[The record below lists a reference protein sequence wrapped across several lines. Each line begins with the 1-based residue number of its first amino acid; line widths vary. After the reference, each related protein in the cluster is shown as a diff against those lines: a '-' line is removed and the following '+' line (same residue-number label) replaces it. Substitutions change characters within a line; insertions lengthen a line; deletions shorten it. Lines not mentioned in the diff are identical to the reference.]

1 MNTTEATNVDDYIT
15 EFPQEVQER
24 MRVLRRLIREY
35 APEAVESISYH
46 MPAYKL
52 NKKPFVYFGG
62 FANHIGF
69 YAQPVTHDT
78 FKDAL
83 AAYKQGKGSVQF
95 PHNKPL
101 PERLI
106 CDMLQFKKEQL
117 NKLWKQ
123 SQSP

>member
-1 MNTTEATNVDDYIT
+1 MNTTKATNVDDYIA

-24 MRVLRRLIREY
+24 MRILRRLILDC
-35 APEAVESISYH
+35 APDATESISYH

-78 FKDAL
+78 FKDEL
-83 AAYKQGKGSVQF
+83 AAYKHGKGSVQF
-95 PHNKPL
+95 PHHKPL
-101 PERLI
+101 PEKLI
-106 CDMLQFKKEQL
+106 RKMLQFKKEQL
-117 NKLWKQ
+117 NKL
-123 SQSP
+123 